1 MTAVT
6 LTAAMRANLLSLQN
20 TATLMGATQFRLA
33 TGLKV
38 NSALDNP
45 ASFFAAQGLNN
56 RAGDLASL
64 LDGMGQ
70 SVQTLK
76 AADEGIKGLTT
87 LVNQAKAVAQE
98 ANSRAVGDDVSDLAT
113 SYTDLLAQIDSF
125 ITDTGYH
132 GVNLL
137 NGDTLTTQFNEDNS
151 STQDVTGVTYDAAGL
166 GLTTGAAA
174 FGAGGV
180 KVQATVDG
188 EIDNISAALT
198 DLRNTARDFGNSLSV
213 IQTRQDF
220 TANLV
225 NVLKDG
231 ASALTIADKNE
242 EAANMLS
249 LQTSQQLGIQALS
262 LASQANQSVLRL
274 FQ

>member
-1 MTAVT
+1 
-6 LTAAMRANLLSLQN
+6 MRANLLSLQS
-20 TATLMGATQFRLA
+20 TANLMGATQFRLA
-33 TGLKV
+33 TGNKV

-45 ASFFAAQGLNN
+45 SSFFAAQGLNN
-56 RAGDLASL
+56 RASDMSGL

-76 AADEGIKGLTT
+76 AADEGIKGLTK
-87 LVNQAKAVAQE
+87 LVGQAKAIAQE
-98 ANSRAVGDDVSDLAT
+98 ANTRAVGADVSDVAT
-113 SYTDLLAQIDSF
+113 SYTDLLAQIDTF

-137 NGDTLTTQFNEDNS
+137 NGDTMKTQFNEDNS
-151 STQDVTGVTYDAAGL
+151 SSQDVTGVTYDASGL

-174 FGAGGV
+174 FGALGV
-180 KVQATVDG
+180 KVQATVDA
-188 EIDNISAALT
+188 EIGNIDAALT
-198 DLRNTARDFGNSLSV
+198 DLRNTARDFGNSLSI

-220 TANLV
+220 TSGLI

-231 ASALTIADKNE
+231 AAALTIADKNE
-242 EAANMLS
+242 EAANMLA